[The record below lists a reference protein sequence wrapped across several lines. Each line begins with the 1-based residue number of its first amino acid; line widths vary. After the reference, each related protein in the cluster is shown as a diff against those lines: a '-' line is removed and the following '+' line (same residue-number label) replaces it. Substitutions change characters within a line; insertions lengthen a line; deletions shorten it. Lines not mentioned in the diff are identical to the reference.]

1 LWINFAGKKQRFL
14 RLVILFAQINQM
26 KFYYDLKFILL
37 VGVVFEDEAK
47 VGRALSENWVF
58 IENSFVFRIEMF
70 PMHQVLSRRRLVV
83 AADAQRSCRARQ

>member
-1 LWINFAGKKQRFL
+1 M
-14 RLVILFAQINQM
+14 LVRNNRILQLEILFAQINHM
-26 KFYYDLKFILL
+26 NFYYDLKSVLL

-58 IENSFVFRIEMF
+58 VENSFVFRIEMF
-70 PMHQVLSRRRLVV
+70 PMHQVLRRRRLVV

>member
-1 LWINFAGKKQRFL
+1 M
-14 RLVILFAQINQM
+14 LVRNNRILQLEILFAQINHM
-26 KFYYDLKFILL
+26 NFYYDLKSVLL

>member
-1 LWINFAGKKQRFL
+1 L
-14 RLVILFAQINQM
+14 LVRNNRILQLEILFAQINHM
-26 KFYYDLKFILL
+26 NFYYDLKSVLL

>member
-1 LWINFAGKKQRFL
+1 VRNNRILQL
-14 RLVILFAQINQM
+14 EILFAQINHM
-26 KFYYDLKFILL
+26 NFYYDLKSVLL